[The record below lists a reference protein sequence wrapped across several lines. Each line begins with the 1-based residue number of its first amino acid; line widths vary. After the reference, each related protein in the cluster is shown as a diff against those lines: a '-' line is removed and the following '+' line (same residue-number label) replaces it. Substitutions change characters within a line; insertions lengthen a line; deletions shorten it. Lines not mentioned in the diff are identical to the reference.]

1 MPDAVSRALGL
12 AGATPLVA
20 VAWLTVLYDLVIVLV
35 VLVGTLSIA
44 AGLTWFERRLLGF
57 FQDRLGPNRVGPAG
71 LLQPLADTVKMFTKE
86 DWIPPFADGALFVL
100 APAIIMVSVLL
111 GFVVVPVS
119 RTFVVAD
126 MNIGL
131 LFFLA
136 MSSLGVYSV
145 VLAGWSSA
153 SKYSVIGGLRAAAQM
168 MSYEVFM
175 GIALTGVVLLSGSFD
190 LNRIVAGQHGL
201 WYVVPQFP
209 GFIVFLLAGFAEMRR
224 IPFDL
229 VEAES
234 ELVAGYRTEYS
245 GMKSGLFLVGEY
257 LGMTLISALIV
268 TVYFGGWLGPG
279 LPGFLWFLIKVF
291 IFIFFFIWVRGT
303 LPRPRYDQLMELG
316 WKLLLPLSLANLAIT
331 GAIILAVQK

>member
-1 MPDAVSRALGL
+1 MPDALREL
-12 AGATPLVA
+12 AGYGAAPVVG
-20 VAWLTVLYDLVIVLV
+20 VAWLTLLYDIVIVLV
-35 VLVGTLSIA
+35 VLIAALSIA

-86 DWIPPFADGALFVL
+86 DWTPPFADRNLFIA
-100 APAIIMVSVLL
+100 APAIIIVSVLL
-111 GFVVVPVS
+111 AFVVVPVS
-119 RTFVVAD
+119 DSFVIAD
-126 MNIGL
+126 TNIGL

-145 VLAGWSSA
+145 ALAGWSSA

-175 GIALTGVVLLSGSFD
+175 GIALAGVVLLAGSFD
-190 LNRIVAGQHGL
+190 LNRIVEGQQGL

-245 GMKSGLFLVGEY
+245 GMKSGMFLVGEY

-268 TVYFGGWLGPG
+268 TLYFGGWQGPG
-279 LPGFLWFLIKVF
+279 LPGFLWFLIKLF
-291 IFIFFFIWVRGT
+291 IFLVFFIWVRAT

-316 WKLLLPLSLANLAIT
+316 WKLLLPLSLLNLIVT
-331 GAIILAVQK
+331 GAIILAVQ

>member
-1 MPDAVSRALGL
+1 MPDVARQALDL
-12 AGATPLVA
+12 AGPTPLVA

-35 VLVGTLSIA
+35 VLVGALSIA

-86 DWIPPFADGALFVL
+86 DWVPPFADGALFIL
-100 APAIIMVSVLL
+100 APAIILVSVLL
-111 GFVVVPVS
+111 GFVIVPVTG
-119 RTFVVAD
+119 TFVVAD
-126 MNIGL
+126 LNIGL

-190 LNRIVAGQHGL
+190 LNRIVEGQHGL

-209 GFIVFLLAGFAEMRR
+209 GFIVFMLAGFAEMRR

-257 LGMTLISALIV
+257 LGMTLISAMIV

-279 LPGFLWFLIKVF
+279 LPAFLWFLIKTF

-316 WKLLLPLSLANLAIT
+316 WKFLLPLSLANLAIT
-331 GAIILAVQK
+331 GAIILAVQ

>member
-1 MPDAVSRALGL
+1 LPSIVAVS
-12 AGATPLVA
+12 GATIF
-20 VAWLTVLYDLVIVLV
+20 WDIVIVLV
-35 VLVGTLSIA
+35 VLVGALSIA

-57 FQDRLGPNRVGPAG
+57 FQDRLGPNRVGPGG
-71 LLQPLADTVKMFTKE
+71 LLQPLADVVKMATKE
-86 DWIPPFADGALFVL
+86 DWIPPFADRALFVL
-100 APAIIMVSVLL
+100 APAIIVVSVLL
-111 GFVVVPVS
+111 GFVVVPVTRS
-119 RTFVVAD
+119 LVVAD

-145 VLAGWSSA
+145 ALAGWSSR

-175 GIALTGVVLLSGSFD
+175 GLALTGVVLLAGSFR
-190 LNRIVAGQHGL
+190 LNTIVEGQRGL

-209 GFIVFLLAGFAEMRR
+209 GFVVFLLAGFAEMRR

-245 GMKSGLFLVGEY
+245 GMKSGIFLVGEY
-257 LGMTLISALIV
+257 LGMTLISALIA
-268 TVYFGGWLGPG
+268 TLYFGGWLGPG
-279 LPGFLWFLIKVF
+279 LPGWLWFLIKTF
-291 IFIFFFIWVRGT
+291 IFIAFFILVRAT

-316 WKLLLPLSLANLAIT
+316 WKILLPISLANLAIT

>member
-1 MPDAVSRALGL
+1 VPDALREL
-12 AGATPLVA
+12 AGYGAAPVVG
-20 VAWLTVLYDLVIVLV
+20 VAWLTLLYDIVIVLV
-35 VLVGTLSIA
+35 VLIAALSIA

-86 DWIPPFADGALFVL
+86 DWTPPFADRNLFIA
-100 APAIIMVSVLL
+100 APAIIIVSVLL
-111 GFVVVPVS
+111 AFVVVPVS
-119 RTFVVAD
+119 DSFVIAD
-126 MNIGL
+126 TNIGL

-145 VLAGWSSA
+145 ALAGWSSA

-175 GIALTGVVLLSGSFD
+175 GIALAGVVLLAGSFD
-190 LNRIVAGQHGL
+190 LNRIVEGQQGL

-245 GMKSGLFLVGEY
+245 GMKSGMFLVGEY

-268 TVYFGGWLGPG
+268 TLYFGGWQGPG
-279 LPGFLWFLIKVF
+279 LPGFLWFLIKLF
-291 IFIFFFIWVRGT
+291 IFLVFFIWVRAT

-316 WKLLLPLSLANLAIT
+316 WKLLLPLSLLNLIVT
-331 GAIILAVQK
+331 GAIILAVQ

>member
-1 MPDAVSRALGL
+1 VPEPVRQALGL
-12 AGATPLVA
+12 AGPSLLAA

-35 VLVGTLSIA
+35 VLAGVLSIA
-44 AGLTWFERRLLGF
+44 AGLTWFERRLLGL

-86 DWIPPFADGALFVL
+86 DWIPPFADRPLFVL
-100 APAIIMVSVLL
+100 APAIIVVSVLL
-111 GFVVVPVS
+111 GFVIVPLTGS
-119 RTFVVAD
+119 FVIAD

-136 MSSLGVYSV
+136 MSSLGVYGV

-190 LNRIVAGQHGL
+190 LNRIVAGQRGL
-201 WYVVPQFP
+201 WYVVPQLP

-245 GMKSGLFLVGEY
+245 GMKSGMFLVGEY
-257 LGMTLISALIV
+257 LGMTLIAALIV
-268 TVYFGGWLGPG
+268 TLYFGGWLGPG
-279 LPGFLWFLIKVF
+279 LPAFLWFLIKTF
-291 IFIFFFIWVRGT
+291 IVIVFFILVRGT

-316 WKLLLPLSLANLAIT
+316 WKILLPLSLLNLAVT
-331 GAIILAVQK
+331 GAIVLAVQR

>member
-1 MPDAVSRALGL
+1 MSDLARYAVGP
-12 AGATPLVA
+12 AGSSPLEA
-20 VAWLTVLYDLVIVLV
+20 IGWLTVLHDLVIVLV
-35 VLVGTLSIA
+35 VLVGALSIA

-57 FQDRLGPNRVGPAG
+57 LQDRLGPNRVGPAG
-71 LLQPLADTVKMFTKE
+71 LLQPLADMLKMFTKE
-86 DWIPPFADGALFVL
+86 DWTPPFADRGLFIV
-100 APAIIMVSVLL
+100 APAIILVSVLL
-111 GFVVVPVS
+111 AFVVVPVT

-126 MNIGL
+126 MNVGL

-145 VLAGWSSA
+145 ALAGWSSA

-175 GIALTGVVLLSGSFD
+175 GLALTGVVLLSGSFD
-190 LNRIVAGQHGL
+190 LNRIVEGQRGL
-201 WYVVPQFP
+201 WYVVPQLP

-245 GMKSGLFLVGEY
+245 GMKSGMFLVGEY
-257 LGMTLISALIV
+257 LGMTLIAALIA
-268 TVYFGGWLGPG
+268 TIYFGGWLGPV
-279 LPGFLWFLIKVF
+279 LPAFVWFLLKTSVF
-291 IFIFFFIWVRGT
+291 IAFFILVRGT

-316 WKLLLPLSLANLAIT
+316 WKILLPLSLANLAVT
-331 GAIILAVQK
+331 GAIILAVRR